1 MWETSILL
9 RNTGIIINQ
18 DNMKKCILGTGNIAL
33 DIIYQRE
40 YPEGFDTTKKRNPFV
55 DKLFIEE
62 VGNTCGN
69 VMTMLPY
76 LGVETYPIGHFDD
89 SRQGLKITSDLKH
102 YGANTRFVKNSPDGG
117 TALIQCTH
125 KLDQDG
131 RHTIGFHLTSPNSRF
146 VKRKYL
152 RKDQVPGFLEQL
164 DFKPDAYF
172 FDVTEAGPR
181 ELAKALKEQGVLVY
195 YEPDGNKE
203 MNKFLRCVEAS
214 DIVKFSGT
222 HITDVAFTDN
232 YPDKLFIRTLGD
244 KGMMFNLRG
253 QGWKHVAPVPN
264 PNEVDWEGAGDWTT
278 SVILAELCKMDKTD
292 IAQLTEGNVRKVL
305 ETAATI
311 ASRSVSFMSSKGM
324 IHDKI

>member
-1 MWETSILL
+1 
-9 RNTGIIINQ
+9 
-18 DNMKKCILGTGNIAL
+18 MKKCILGTGNIAL

-203 MNKFLRCVEAS
+203 MSKFLRCVEAS

-253 QGWKHVAPVPN
+253 QGKHV
-264 PNEVDWEGAGDWTT
+264 VDKED
-278 SVILAELCKMDKTD
+278 
-292 IAQLTEGNVRKVL
+292 VL
-305 ETAATI
+305 
-311 ASRSVSFMSSKGM
+311 SF
-324 IHDKI
+324 